1 MFFKKKFFVII
12 FIYFIMF
19 IKGFVLSIVWNI
31 VVLVVIFGGG
41 EIFWFVI
48 IFVVFVF
55 FVELVFIS
63 VMMVWVVGFI
73 F

>member
-1 MFFKKKFFVII
+1 
-12 FIYFIMF
+12 MF

-63 VMMVWVVGFI
+63 VMMVWIVGFI

>member
-1 MFFKKKFFVII
+1 
-12 FIYFIMF
+12 MF

-63 VMMVWVVGFI
+63 VMMVRVVGFI

>member
-1 MFFKKKFFVII
+1 
-12 FIYFIMF
+12 MF

-63 VMMVWVVGFI
+63 VMMVWVIGFI

>member
-1 MFFKKKFFVII
+1 
-12 FIYFIMF
+12 MF

-48 IFVVFVF
+48 IFVVFVV

>member
-1 MFFKKKFFVII
+1 
-12 FIYFIMF
+12 MF
-19 IKGFVLSIVWNI
+19 IKGFVLSIVGNI
-31 VVLVVIFGGG
+31 VVLVVIFSSGK
-41 EIFWFVI
+41 IFWFVI

>member
-1 MFFKKKFFVII
+1 
-12 FIYFIMF
+12 MF

-63 VMMVWVVGFI
+63 IMMVWVVGFI

>member
-1 MFFKKKFFVII
+1 
-12 FIYFIMF
+12 MF
-19 IKGFVLSIVWNI
+19 IKGFVLSIVGNI
-31 VVLVVIFGGG
+31 VVLVVIFGGR

>member
-1 MFFKKKFFVII
+1 
-12 FIYFIMF
+12 MF

-63 VMMVWVVGFI
+63 VMKVWVVGFI

>member
-1 MFFKKKFFVII
+1 
-12 FIYFIMF
+12 MF

>member
-1 MFFKKKFFVII
+1 
-12 FIYFIMF
+12 MF

-63 VMMVWVVGFI
+63 VLMVWVVGFI